1 MENSKLTNKTAEEY
15 AKEQARTIWDSWI
28 VDSTECEETELEYSK
43 EDSNEDI

>member
-1 MENSKLTNKTAEEY
+1 MENSKSTNKTAEEY

-28 VDSTECEETELEYSK
+28 VDSTDSEETELEYSK